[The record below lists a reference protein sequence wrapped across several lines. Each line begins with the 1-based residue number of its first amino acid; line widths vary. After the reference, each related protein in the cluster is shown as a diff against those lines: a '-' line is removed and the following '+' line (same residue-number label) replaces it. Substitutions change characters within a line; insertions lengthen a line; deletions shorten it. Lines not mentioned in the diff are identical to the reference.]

1 MQIESLDLAKKSKS
15 SFEVSEEVF
24 GVPYREALIH
34 QVVVAYQAGARAG
47 TKKQKTRAEVSG
59 GGAKPWKQKG
69 SGRARAGTTRGPIW
83 RKGGVTFAATPQ
95 NHTQKVNKKMY
106 RLAIKSILS
115 ELLRSGRLVVVDQL
129 AVADAKTKAAVAL
142 LKNLGADK
150 RVLLVPDEITESLYL
165 AVRNLHQVGLSD
177 VVSLDPVSLVG
188 FDKVVMTTNAVRQL
202 EEQFV

>member
-15 SFEVSEEVF
+15 AIEVSEEVF

-47 TKKQKTRAEVSG
+47 TRRQKTRAEVSG
-59 GGAKPWKQKG
+59 GGSKPWKQKG

-83 RKGGVTFAATPQ
+83 RKGGVTFAARPQ
-95 NHTQKVNKKMY
+95 DHSQKVNKKMY

-115 ELLRSGRLVVVDQL
+115 ELVRSGRLVVVNQL
-129 AVADAKTKAAVAL
+129 DVAEPKTKAAIAL
-142 LKNLGADK
+142 LNSIGADK

-165 AVRNLHQVGLSD
+165 AVRNLYQVGLAD
-177 VVSLDPVSLVG
+177 VISLDPVSLVG

-202 EEQFV
+202 EEQLV